1 MNNNEEILRIEA
13 KEQVRV
19 FALVVVFLFALGGV
33 WEFKNSQMPL
43 DDLLV
48 VVRGEMENDK
58 VLNNDDVVAIKN
70 EVKKENEEVVIA
82 EKNDN
87 KIEKVEEVSHTDVKV
102 EKESQSEMMD
112 NKIES
117 GVISGEES
125 LKLIDD
131 YWNYFKDI
139 NAKVESVELNNRLDK
154 IEAREIVVEKISE
167 NPFKEGVIEIY
178 DANKG
183 VVDVEKVNEEK
194 ESVKKESTEKEVKEE
209 SFLKDEKKVEVIEN
223 KEEIVKDVEVV
234 DENGAID
241 MMKNIINGNKE

>member
-223 KEEIVKDVEVV
+223 KEEIVNDVEVV

-241 MMKNIINGNKE
+241 MMKIS

>member
-223 KEEIVKDVEVV
+223 KEEIVNDVEVV